1 MTRPSREHAPPSS
14 EGALPRASSPALE
27 PLFQPVLA
35 TLVNLDFA
43 YERERDRLKT
53 IGADPDAKDRALK
66 RLEER
71 HRERRAP
78 YLQQL
83 ARLEDRIRSGWH

>member
-1 MTRPSREHAPPSS
+1 MTGPSREHTPPTP
-14 EGALPRASSPALE
+14 EGALPRATSPALQ
-27 PLFQPVLA
+27 PLFQSLLA
-35 TLVNLDFA
+35 ILVNLDFE
-43 YERERDRLKT
+43 YERERDRLKASR
-53 IGADPDAKDRALK
+53 ADPDAKDRALR

-83 ARLEDRIRSGWH
+83 ARLEDRIRSGWL